1 MKKIAIAGA
10 SVVLAALPVVGAFA
24 ANPAAVEDTLTVT
37 VNESCLFN
45 RTTGNGA
52 YSKSM
57 DMNDVDLAFAS
68 STFTAKCNNAKGYTI
83 SAAFTS
89 LTGDGADITY
99 SATTPTQGSGTWTA
113 QIGSGNNIAATSGVL
128 GDTSAADP
136 VAGTTYTVNYK
147 VSTHEYQANGA
158 YTGTATYTLAQ
169 KVQP

>member
-57 DMNDVDLAFAS
+57 SMNAVDLAFAS
-68 STFTAKCNNAKGYTI
+68 STFTANCNNAKGYTI

-89 LTGDGADITY
+89 LTGAGDAITY

-113 QIGSGNNIAATSGVL
+113 QIGDGDNIAATNGVL
-128 GDTSAADP
+128 GDVSTADP
-136 VAGTTYTVNYK
+136 VDGRTYTVNYK
-147 VSTHEYQANGA
+147 VSTHTYQASGT
-158 YTGTATYTLAQ
+158 YTGKATYTLAQ
-169 KVQP
+169 KTQ